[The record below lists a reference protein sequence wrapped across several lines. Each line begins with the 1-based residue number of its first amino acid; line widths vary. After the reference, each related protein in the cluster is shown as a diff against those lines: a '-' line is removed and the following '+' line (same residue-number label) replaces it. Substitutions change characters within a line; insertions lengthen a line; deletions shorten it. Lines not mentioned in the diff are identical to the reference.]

1 MDNVKSFIESQT
13 IWGAIF
19 AVGGAALSAF
29 GYDLV
34 PGVQEDVM
42 QAVGNTVTALGS
54 IWVVVGR
61 FKAGGIYIKKP
72 SGN

>member
-1 MDNVKSFIESQT
+1 MDNAKSVLESQT

-19 AVGGAALSAF
+19 AVGGVVLGAF

-34 PGVQEDVM
+34 PGAQEQVM
-42 QAVGNTVTALGS
+42 QAVGHTVTAIGS